1 MERHNLFCYLGQEK
15 GFSPYISKKF
25 KLVNA
30 DAAALYTR
38 GIWEN
43 VDDGELKDA
52 FAEAADEPQSVV
64 DAVEDMLLSRQ
75 PKNLEKYTF
84 AAIFFN
90 KVFVDPNRKRK
101 IRKIL
106 MIAIPI
112 VLVLAVLI
120 VILSVRYNNKK
131 NNIAEMEQSFY
142 NTIEYI
148 QVDNYLRAKSECQNA
163 LDLANK
169 LKNTEIQNDTSNY
182 MKLIESVI
190 AGDTALDSGEYQ
202 DAQRNYLNA
211 QIRSRYADNLGLDYI
226 QERLDQTGQYITVYD
241 MIALGDTL
249 VNGLQYEK
257 AEEQY
262 IAAQL
267 LAGNIYFTEGRDR
280 AISALE
286 RLYESMR
293 QEQADNEEAAQQ
305 ASEAQSAAA
314 SILADGD
321 AAFASGDYTSALT
334 YYTTAL
340 QKYIELEDETQTAA
354 LRIKIVTTEDK
365 LAEQKALAA
374 EAEEY
379 MTLAENAYTEKNYV
393 QAKKYYLLARDVY
406 SVMRSDE
413 KVAEVSRRMELV
425 EMGISAEEE
434 AAREAEEAARRAE
447 EEAAQKAEAE
457 QAKQDAEDSVPDGKN
472 SVSPDAVAGQCFA
485 VMAVCFVLLRL
496 VRLIKSPCF
505 DGLFIVLPHHILRS
519 GTLNKWLCAGTPV
532 RIGIPFV
539 NQYIEFHRQFL
550 LVYTGGGYVR
560 KDTSAT
566 HCLRRSAF
574 HEVGGQYIYQQMA
587 GKVTCVYFHLILP
600 QLGKFLQAKDF
611 AGFRLF
617 LVVRRQTFGYI
628 ELPFSQKTPGI
639 FNIIV
644 LTVIICADLPDRAP
658 RLNFHCVIGLVWS
671 CGPPQEEQI
680 TLVFFH
686 TFPVPFRMGET
697 VVQFS
702 PFHNDLLNARW
713 RNDDIFFTAI
723 GIFLPQRGD
732 DVIQMRILLKDFS
745 GFNGNIL
752 VSTAGGQ
759 FIMSLP

>member
-1 MERHNLFCYLGQEK
+1 MRKQNSEFMTAFTSEASQKLKNTDFFGFVELDKFACYVIADGIDDNVDGTSARLAVDSVVSAFMESPSISKRAVRRYLRAANHALLTAKSKMKLKASVTVVVTNYVKLRYGQAGNTRFRLYRDGFLRMQSRDNSLSMDMVQEERLEEDKLAQHVERHNLFCYLGQEK

-25 KLVNA
+25 KLANA

-43 VDDGELKDA
+43 VDEGELKDV

-75 PKNLEKYTF
+75 PKSLEKYTF

-112 VLVLAVLI
+112 VLMLAILT
-120 VILSVRYNNKK
+120 VILLVMYNNRK
-131 NNIAEMEQSFY
+131 NDIAAMEQSFY

-148 QVDNYLRAKSECQNA
+148 QADNYPRAQSECQNA
-163 LDLANK
+163 LDLAKK
-169 LKNTEIQNDTSNY
+169 LKNEDIQNDTSNY

-190 AGDTALDSGEYQ
+190 AGDTALDSGEYR

-249 VNGLQYEK
+249 VNDLQYDK

-267 LAGNIYFTEGRDR
+267 LAGNIHFTEGRDS

-314 SILADGD
+314 SILSEGD
-321 AAFASGDYTSALT
+321 TAFTSGDYTSALT

-340 QKYIELEDETQTAA
+340 QKYIELEDEAQTAA
-354 LRIKIVTTEDK
+354 LQIKIAATEEK
-365 LAEQKALAA
+365 QAEQQALAA

-379 MTLAENAYTEKNYV
+379 MALAEDAYAEKNYV

-406 SVMRSDE
+406 SVMQNDE

-447 EEAAQKAEAE
+447 EEAAQQAEEEQPEQNAE
-457 QAKQDAEDSVPDGKN
+457 ESVSEGQE
-472 SVSPDAVAGQCFA
+472 SVSPDAVG
-485 VMAVCFVLLRL
+485 
-496 VRLIKSPCF
+496 
-505 DGLFIVLPHHILRS
+505 
-519 GTLNKWLCAGTPV
+519 
-532 RIGIPFV
+532 
-539 NQYIEFHRQFL
+539 
-550 LVYTGGGYVR
+550 
-560 KDTSAT
+560 
-566 HCLRRSAF
+566 
-574 HEVGGQYIYQQMA
+574 
-587 GKVTCVYFHLILP
+587 
-600 QLGKFLQAKDF
+600 
-611 AGFRLF
+611 
-617 LVVRRQTFGYI
+617 
-628 ELPFSQKTPGI
+628 
-639 FNIIV
+639 
-644 LTVIICADLPDRAP
+644 
-658 RLNFHCVIGLVWS
+658 
-671 CGPPQEEQI
+671 
-680 TLVFFH
+680 
-686 TFPVPFRMGET
+686 
-697 VVQFS
+697 
-702 PFHNDLLNARW
+702 
-713 RNDDIFFTAI
+713 
-723 GIFLPQRGD
+723 
-732 DVIQMRILLKDFS
+732 
-745 GFNGNIL
+745 
-752 VSTAGGQ
+752 
-759 FIMSLP
+759 